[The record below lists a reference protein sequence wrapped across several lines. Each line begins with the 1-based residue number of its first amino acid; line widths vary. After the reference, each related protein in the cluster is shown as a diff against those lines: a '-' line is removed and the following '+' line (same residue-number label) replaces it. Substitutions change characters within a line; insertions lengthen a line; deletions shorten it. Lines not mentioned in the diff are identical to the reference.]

1 MTNNFER
8 IATRSPRQW
17 LYLLGEEGVVYSE
30 AQNRFAG
37 LDAAGVAAY
46 RAFDA
51 GASLSDLRGFTD
63 AGSFA
68 LASDDGLETIHT
80 LSRGL
85 FPHEDLPADW
95 PAFDP
100 SKYDSPRTAN
110 IEIHGIPILLE
121 YLPATAKD
129 LCLVYFRNCPPTT
142 RPARC
147 HLSIQPIENG
157 WTIYVNGR
165 EFFPLR
171 RKEQLGLGL
180 MHATRSLLYAEGE
193 YDVAFHAAMVAHG
206 SSGVMLCAPRESGKS
221 TLAAYLVS
229 QGFDLLTDEPALL
242 DLDTS
247 SVASLRLPVSLKQGS
262 WPFLQQEWPQLTLA
276 PIHVRSDSTQ
286 ICLLHPPVYRYPERP
301 QRLTSIVFSQ
311 YTPSS
316 AEQIESLSPLRTLSF
331 LTDGG
336 MLLARHITQDKFELF
351 LQLLCITPSYRM
363 RYTSLEEART
373 MLHGLCGRPRSPV
386 E

>member
-1 MTNNFER
+1 MTNNLER
-8 IATRSPRQW
+8 FATTCHRQW

-63 AGSFA
+63 AGSFD
-68 LASDDGLETIHT
+68 LTSNDGLETIYP
-80 LSRGL
+80 LSRGV
-85 FPHEDLPADW
+85 FPHEDIPAEW

-100 SKYDSPRTAN
+100 SKYAGPCTAN

-121 YLPATAKD
+121 YLPGTAED
-129 LCLVYFRNCPPTT
+129 LCLDYFWNCARTT

-147 HLSIQPIENG
+147 HLSVQPIENG
-157 WTIYVNGR
+157 WAIYVNGR

-206 SSGVMLCAPRESGKS
+206 SSGVLLCAPREHGKS
-221 TLAAYLVS
+221 TLAGYLVS

-242 DLDTS
+242 ELDTS

-262 WPFLQQEWPQLTLA
+262 WPFLQQEWPQLGLA
-276 PIHVRSDSTQ
+276 PIHVRSDGTK
-286 ICLLHPPVYRYPERP
+286 ICLLHPPLYRYPDQP

-311 YTPSS
+311 YTPSL
-316 AEQIESLSPLRTLSF
+316 AAQIEPLSPLRTLSL

-336 MLLARHITQDKFELF
+336 MLLARHITRDKFEMF
-351 LQLLCITPSYRM
+351 LGLLCVTPSYRM

-373 MLHGLCGRPRSPV
+373 MLHGLCCRPRPPI